1 MEVEVNEGYVGLAG
15 NNRGRGGYGKT
26 FDKPDDQRH
35 GEADLDDL
43 VWAKRY
49 LATLGYVDTSRV
61 AVAGGSYRG
70 SLTPPAATFRP
81 EAFAAAARLVCLS
94 QHGAHH
100 PPTPPRRGA
109 RPPAPPA

>member
-49 LATLGYVDTSRV
+49 LASLGYVDTSRV
-61 AVAGGSYRG
+61 AVAGGSYG
-70 SLTPPAATFRP
+70 GFLPPAALTLRPDPLAPGVRLFGLSALGRKLPRIPPWRASFR
-81 EAFAAAARLVCLS
+81 AA
-94 QHGAHH
+94 
-100 PPTPPRRGA
+100 
-109 RPPAPPA
+109 

>member
-26 FDKPDDQRH
+26 FDKLDDQRH

-49 LATLGYVDTSRV
+49 LASLGYVDTSRV
-61 AVAGGSYRG
+61 AVAGGSYVG
-70 SLTPPAATFRP
+70 YFTLAPLTFPPDP
-81 EAFAAAARLVCLS
+81 FAARVALFRVSNLVRTPRS
-94 QHGAHH
+94 I
-100 PPTPPRRGA
+100 PPWWESFR
-109 RPPAPPA
+109 